1 MEAHLVS
8 IDYQIRQLQEIDP
21 VTTLFGNV
29 SQNKTGE
36 QDSVIEVISTD
47 LQEQINSL
55 TANNSVNKL
64 AFYLAV
70 VQVLMFKYTAQV
82 EFATATGA
90 LNTEKLESLI
100 FCRFNQHNFSS
111 FKDLLRIIR
120 KDLQEGYRHQNYTLD
135 SLVKTLAARG
145 GNLENIF
152 DEFELYRVH

>member
-47 LQEQINSL
+47 LQEKINSL

-70 VQVLMFKYTAQV
+70 VQVLMFKYT
-82 EFATATGA
+82 
-90 LNTEKLESLI
+90 
-100 FCRFNQHNFSS
+100 C
-111 FKDLLRIIR
+111 LL
-120 KDLQEGYRHQNYTLD
+120 YTSD
-135 SLVKTLAARG
+135 AA
-145 GNLENIF
+145 
-152 DEFELYRVH
+152 DE

>member
-47 LQEQINSL
+47 LQEKINSL

-64 AFYLAV
+64 AFHLAV

-100 FCRFNQHNFSS
+100 FCRFNQQNFSS
-111 FKDLLRIIR
+111 FKDLLRIVR

-135 SLVKTLAARG
+135 SLVKTG
-145 GNLENIF
+145 KS
-152 DEFELYRVH
+152 